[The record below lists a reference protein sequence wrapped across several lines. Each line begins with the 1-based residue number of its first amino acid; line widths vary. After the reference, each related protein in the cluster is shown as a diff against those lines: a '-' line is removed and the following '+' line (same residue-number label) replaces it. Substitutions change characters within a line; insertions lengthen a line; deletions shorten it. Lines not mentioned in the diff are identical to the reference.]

1 MHENVHIHARNCWDA
16 SKEYFCIAISA
27 IVPSKMGGYK
37 MCIFRGWE
45 DCDESEK
52 PSLEE
57 RVNEWLSDWLFIL
70 LLFISAVISLVIPV
84 AMFIEAIK

>member
-1 MHENVHIHARNCWDA
+1 
-16 SKEYFCIAISA
+16 
-27 IVPSKMGGYK
+27 

-57 RVNEWLSDWLFIL
+57 RVNEVLSDWLFIL